1 MGRKLSTAN
10 VSYPFSP
17 ETRLFLS
24 RFKIKVAV
32 VTEMEVIDGLNHE
45 NLLPRQIDLI
55 ICMDDDLFN
64 LSCNIVYVDCFQFCL
79 VESLF
84 PNRE

>member
-1 MGRKLSTAN
+1 MLSKGLSPQGRLNNQMGRKLSTAN

-45 NLLPRQIDLI
+45 NLLPRQIQQPPQL
-55 ICMDDDLFN
+55 N
-64 LSCNIVYVDCFQFCL
+64 A
-79 VESLF
+79 
-84 PNRE
+84 